1 MTGRGR
7 NSAAL
12 ERTLA
17 ALRNVGRIEP
27 ADAAV
32 VAMART
38 LAAIIDAHDE
48 PVTQVAYAYLSVL
61 RQLRPE
67 VVTETRDDDLAAFLT
82 VLQAQMGDA
91 KES

>member
-1 MTGRGR
+1 
-7 NSAAL
+7 
-12 ERTLA
+12 LA

-27 ADAAV
+27 ADAAL

-38 LAAIIDAHDE
+38 LAAIIDAHEE
-48 PVTQVAYAYLSVL
+48 PVTQVAYAYLSTL

>member
-1 MTGRGR
+1 M
-7 NSAAL
+7 L
-12 ERTLA
+12 
-17 ALRNVGRIEP
+17 GRIEP
-27 ADAAV
+27 ADAAM

-48 PVTQVAYAYLSVL
+48 PVTQVAYAYLSCL

-82 VLQAQMGDA
+82 VLQAEVGDA